1 LAGGWKDGWR
11 WEKHGDLQVESVSG
25 RVRLTLIEPLD
36 IAVSVESLSGHID
49 NDINDVDIEKGDFGL
64 GRSLNFS
71 EGDASAEVRVNT
83 VSGEVDLRKKSN

>member
-25 RVRLTLIEPLD
+25 RVRLTLVEILD
-36 IAVSVESLSGHID
+36 LLVSIESLIGHID
-49 NDINDVDIEKGDFGL
+49 NDINDAEIEKGDFGG
-64 GRSLNFS
+64 GRFLNFS
-71 EGDASAEVRVNT
+71 EGDASAEGRVNT